1 MRKQG
6 LLHAELSRILTA
18 MGHTDLIV
26 IADAGLPVPA
36 GVPCIDL
43 AVVPG
48 VPGFFDV
55 LRPVLAELKV
65 EEATVAA
72 ELSPLAKELIDDL
85 AGTEFPVHTVAH
97 EEFKRLS
104 ARAKAVVRTGECTPY
119 HNIIL
124 SAGVTF

>member
-26 IADAGLPVPA
+26 VADAGLPVPA

-85 AGTEFPVHTVAH
+85 AGNEFPVRTVSH
-97 EEFKRLS
+97 EEFKQLS